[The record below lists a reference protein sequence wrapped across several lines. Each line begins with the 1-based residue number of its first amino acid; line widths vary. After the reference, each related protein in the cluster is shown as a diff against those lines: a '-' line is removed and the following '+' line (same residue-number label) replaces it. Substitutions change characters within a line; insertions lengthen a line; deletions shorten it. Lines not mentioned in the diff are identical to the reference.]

1 MSSLF
6 RPMSRIFS
14 HPDSTSTPYAQLD
27 LWMTESSSV
36 ARTDVQE
43 STADVVVLGVGSDL
57 VRAVLYSLPNLIGSP
72 EQVSTRYAKPQQCRV
87 HGCLSR
93 TLAFQKLDVVLQS
106 PKPSRGVAEEDY
118 RDFIQSQEFL
128 LNDPRLRMLETRVKS
143 NEVALSLLVGPFFHA
158 VIKSLIPN

>member
-36 ARTDVQE
+36 ARAHVKE
-43 STADVVVLGVGSDL
+43 STEDVVVLGVG
-57 VRAVLYSLPNLIGSP
+57 SLPNLIGSP
-72 EQVSTRYAKPQQCRV
+72 EKVSTRYAKPQQCRV

-106 PKPSRGVAEEDY
+106 PKPSRGVAEKDY
-118 RDFIQSQEFL
+118 RDFIQTQRFL
-128 LNDPRLRMLETRVKS
+128 LNDPRPRVLETRVKS
-143 NEVALSLLVGPFFHA
+143 NEVALSLLFGPFFHA